1 MKRYIALFLLA
12 AILAGSVSC
21 GGEGTTAQTSG
32 TEDTETTT
40 AAETVADI
48 YEKLRNIDLDGYE
61 FNILTYDTSNWDAF
75 IDPETETGD
84 VLNDAAF

>member
-75 IDPETETGD
+75 IAPETETGD

>member
-21 GGEGTTAQTSG
+21 GGEGTTALTSG

-40 AAETVADI
+40 AAETEVI
-48 YEKLRNIDLDGYE
+48 FTR
-61 FNILTYDTSNWDAF
+61 S
-75 IDPETETGD
+75 
-84 VLNDAAF
+84 